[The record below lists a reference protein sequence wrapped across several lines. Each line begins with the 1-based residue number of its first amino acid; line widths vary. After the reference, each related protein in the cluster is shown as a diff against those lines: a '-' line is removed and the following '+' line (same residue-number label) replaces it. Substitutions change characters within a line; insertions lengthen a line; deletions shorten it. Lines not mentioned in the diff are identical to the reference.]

1 MDATENQKIQVMIA
15 DDHEI
20 VREGLIHVVSKTDDI
35 EVIGQ
40 AENGKEIIEKL
51 ESREPDV
58 LLLDLEMP
66 EKNGWEALKFCQER
80 FPNLEVL
87 ILSVYPESF
96 YGVRLIHAGA
106 SGYLNKN
113 TATKQVVEAIR
124 TINSGDMFVSEE
136 LAKQIRKRPRKKNG
150 NALHDILSAREFEI
164 FSLIVGGKKLITI
177 AEELSISVGTVSTHR
192 TRILKKFNMESN
204 AELVSYAI
212 STGLVNNPTI

>member
-1 MDATENQKIQVMIA
+1 MDATENQKIRVMIA

-20 VREGLIHVVSKTDDI
+20 VREELIHVVSKTDDI

-51 ESREPDV
+51 EDREPDV

-66 EKNGWEALKFCQER
+66 EKNGWEALKFCQENL
-80 FPNLEVL
+80 PSLEVL

-96 YGVRLIHAGA
+96 YGGRLINAGA

-113 TATKQVVEAIR
+113 TATKRVVEAIR
-124 TINSGDMFVSEE
+124 TVNNGDMFVSEE
-136 LAKQIRKRPRKKNG
+136 LAKQIRKQPRKRNSD
-150 NALHDILSAREFEI
+150 ALHDMLSAREFEI
-164 FSLIVGGKKLITI
+164 FSLIVGGKKLINI

-212 STGLVNNPTI
+212 SAGLVSKPTI

>member
-1 MDATENQKIQVMIA
+1 MDATKDHKIRVMIA

-20 VREGLIHVVSKTDDI
+20 VREGLMHVVSKTDDI

-51 ESREPDV
+51 AGQEPDV

-66 EKNGWEALKFCQER
+66 EKNGWEALKFCQENR
-80 FPNLEVL
+80 PALEVL

-96 YGVRLIHAGA
+96 YGVRLIQAGA

-124 TINSGDMFVSEE
+124 TINNGDMFISEE
-136 LAKQIRKRPRKKNG
+136 LAKQIKKRPRKRNG
-150 NALHDILSAREFEI
+150 NALHDMLSAREFEI
-164 FSLIVGGKKLITI
+164 FSLIIGGKKLINI

-212 STGLVNNPTI
+212 SAGLVNNPTI